1 MMLGVTLGVTPAA
14 ADCLSARQALLMARY
29 EVGAAALEEMAAS
42 ERYIAAGSAF
52 EAARLRRER
61 EERRAQYAARDHAE
75 ARGVCRHLDD
85 DRDAV
90 RACEGRA
97 AAVYDR
103 ARAARR
109 HAEQAARD
117 ASSTRTRAR
126 SALTDWE
133 LALSSARD
141 SLRDARRRVRRG
153 CRP

>member
-1 MMLGVTLGVTPAA
+1 MILGVAPVA
-14 ADCLSARQALLMARY
+14 ADCLSARQALLMARHG
-29 EVGAAALEEMAAS
+29 VDAAAREEMAAS
-42 ERYIAAGSAF
+42 DRFIAARSAF

-61 EERRAQYAARDHAE
+61 EERRAQYAARDRAE
-75 ARGVCRHLDD
+75 ARGVCPHLDD

-90 RACEGRA
+90 RACERRA

-103 ARAARR
+103 AQVARR

-133 LALSSARD
+133 LAVSSARD
-141 SLRDARRRVRRG
+141 SLRDARRRVRRE

>member
-1 MMLGVTLGVTPAA
+1 MLGVAPAA
-14 ADCLSARQALLMARY
+14 ADCLSTRQALLMARY

-42 ERYIAAGSAF
+42 ERHIAARA
-52 EAARLRRER
+52 ELETARLRRER
-61 EERRAQYAARDHAE
+61 EERRARYAARDHVE
-75 ARGVCRHLDD
+75 AREVCRHLDD

-90 RACEGRA
+90 RVCERRA

-103 ARAARR
+103 ALAARR
-109 HAEQAARD
+109 YAEQAARD

-133 LALSSARD
+133 LTVSSARD
-141 SLRDARRRVRRG
+141 SLRDARGRVRRE

>member
-1 MMLGVTLGVTPAA
+1 MVLGVTPAA

-42 ERYIAAGSAF
+42 ERYIAARAEL

-61 EERRAQYAARDHAE
+61 EERRVRYAARDRAE

-90 RACEGRA
+90 RACESRA

-103 ARAARR
+103 ALAAQR

-133 LALSSARD
+133 LAVSSARD
-141 SLRDARRRVRRG
+141 SLRDARHRVRRE

>member
-1 MMLGVTLGVTPAA
+1 MLGVTPAV
-14 ADCLSARQALLMARY
+14 ADCVSARQALLMARY
-29 EVGAAALEEMAAS
+29 QVGAAAFEEMAAS
-42 ERYIAAGSAF
+42 ERYIAARAEL

-61 EERRAQYAARDHAE
+61 DERRARYAARDHAE

-90 RACEGRA
+90 GACESRA
-97 AAVYDR
+97 AAVHDR

-126 SALTDWE
+126 SALTDSE

>member
-1 MMLGVTLGVTPAA
+1 MMLGVAPAA

-29 EVGAAALEEMAAS
+29 EVGAAALEEAAAS
-42 ERYIAAGSAF
+42 ERYIAARAEL
-52 EAARLRRER
+52 EAVRLRRER
-61 EERRAQYAARDHAE
+61 EERRARYAARDHVE
-75 ARGVCRHLDD
+75 AREVCRHLDD

-103 ARAARR
+103 ALAARR
-109 HAEQAARD
+109 YAEQAARD

-133 LALSSARD
+133 LAVSSARD
-141 SLRDARRRVRRG
+141 SLRDARRRVRRE

>member
-1 MMLGVTLGVTPAA
+1 MMLGVTPAA

-42 ERYIAAGSAF
+42 ERYIAARAEL

-61 EERRAQYAARDHAE
+61 EERRVRYAARDHAE

-90 RACEGRA
+90 RACESRA
-97 AAVYDR
+97 AAVHDR

-133 LALSSARD
+133 LAVSSARD
-141 SLRDARRRVRRG
+141 SLRDSRRRVRRW